1 MLGQL
6 VDSGSIRRI
15 VKKVV
20 LGDVAR
26 RQFKLVYA
34 DVRVEL
40 HVERVVGVDAV
51 ALEQLVTADPHTRVK
66 HVARD
71 SSCDDGKGSR
81 SSIPIVIVQ
90 RAKPLNIIVK

>member
-51 ALEQLVTADPHTRVK
+51 ALE
-66 HVARD
+66 
-71 SSCDDGKGSR
+71 
-81 SSIPIVIVQ
+81 
-90 RAKPLNIIVK
+90 